1 MGRLWKL
8 THKIQSIV
16 PQKKRKNRFTV
27 TLESGDVFGISGDVL
42 ISNPLDAGQT
52 LTKKALK
59 HLKRIE
65 TRQQIKIRILRLLS
79 YRQRSRAEVLT
90 LLKRKGYIEDDIV
103 PVLDKLD
110 SKGYMD
116 DKAFA
121 KMYASYLVK
130 KKSLGRMAVKHKF
143 SQHQIP
149 HDLLNSIL
157 DELYVTYPPEKMVQ
171 QIMDKRISVRG
182 NSLKEMKKLVNL
194 LKRKGFR
201 WQDIEP
207 ILNTVKWGP

>member
-16 PQKKRKNRFTV
+16 PQKKRKNRFTI

-52 LTKKALK
+52 LTKKALE

-65 TRQQIKIRILRLLS
+65 TQQQIKIRILRLLS
-79 YRQRSRAEVLT
+79 YRQRSRAEVLI
-90 LLKRKGYIEDDIV
+90 LIKRKGYSEDDIV
-103 PVLDKLD
+103 PVLDELD

-116 DKAFA
+116 DKAFTT
-121 KMYASYLVK
+121 MYASYLIK
-130 KKSLGRMAVKHKF
+130 KKSLGRIAVKYKF

-149 HDLLNSIL
+149 PDLLNAIL
-157 DELYVTYPPEKMVQ
+157 DELYATYPPGEIVQ
-171 QIMDKRISVRG
+171 QIMDKRILVRG
-182 NSLKEMKKLVNL
+182 NSLKEMKKLVNT
-194 LKRKGFR
+194 LKQKGFR

-207 ILNTVKWGP
+207 ILNTVKWGS

>member
-42 ISNPLDAGQT
+42 ISNPLVVGQT
-52 LTKKALK
+52 LTKKTLEHLK
-59 HLKRIE
+59 HIE
-65 TRQQIKIRILRLLS
+65 TQQQIKLRVLRLLS
-79 YRQRSRAEVLT
+79 YRERSRAEVTT
-90 LLKRKGYIEDDIV
+90 LLKRKGYSEDDFV
-103 PVLDKLD
+103 PVLDELD

-116 DKAFA
+116 DKVFA
-121 KMYASYLVK
+121 TKYASYLIK
-130 KKSLGRMAVKHKF
+130 KKSLGRIAVKYKF

-149 HDLLNSIL
+149 HDMLNSIL
-157 DELYVTYPPEKMVQ
+157 DELYMTYPPEEMVQ
-171 QIMDKRISVRG
+171 QIMDKRISVHG

-201 WQDIEP
+201 WQEIEP
-207 ILNTVKWGP
+207 IINTVKWGS

>member
-1 MGRLWKL
+1 MWKL

-42 ISNPLDAGQT
+42 ISNSLVVGQA
-52 LTKKALK
+52 LTKKTLE
-59 HLKRIE
+59 HLIHIE
-65 TRQQIKIRILRLLS
+65 TQQQIKVRILRLLS
-79 YRQRSRAEVLT
+79 YRHRSRAEVLT
-90 LLKRKGYIEDDIV
+90 LLKRKGYSEDDFV
-103 PVLDKLD
+103 PVLDELD

-121 KMYASYLVK
+121 TMYASYLIK
-130 KKSLGRMAVKHKF
+130 KKSLGRIAVKYKF
-143 SQHQIP
+143 SQHKIAN
-149 HDLLNSIL
+149 DLLDSIL
-157 DELYVTYPPEKMVQ
+157 DELYVTYPPEEMVQ
-171 QIMDKRISVRG
+171 QIMDKRISVHG
-182 NSLKEMKKLVNL
+182 TSLKEMQKLVNL

-207 ILNTVKWGP
+207 IINKV